1 MPLSPP
7 SVRPVLAALLTVLL
21 IVAPA
26 LASPLATA
34 GAAAGA
40 AGPAGSVVAPAAP
53 PPLPD
58 DTPIS
63 MDLVSLDTASLSPG
77 GTVNAQVEMTYT
89 SYVQHSDNVIYLRMS
104 SSRNTNI

>member
-40 AGPAGSVVAPAAP
+40 AGPAGSVGAPAAP

-63 MDLVSLDTASLSPG
+63 MDLVSLDPASLSPG
-77 GTVNAQVEMTYT
+77 GTVTAQREVTNP
-89 SYVQHSDNVIYLRMS
+89 SRDPLSDPVDRKS
-104 SSRNTNI
+104 VV